1 MKEFE
6 QKFKLQDDVM
16 QSLRQEAN
24 KAVTA
29 AQQAQRADQNLR
41 DQVANLKQQ
50 LQQQTNRIPDSKTPR
65 IIEELN
71 DKLQQ
76 SQEVVKKLT
85 ADNER
90 LNRKTQDYASTN
102 NALEGELKD
111 TQKQMSD
118 LSAENERLIKMQQ
131 LKQQEILALQR
142 SINDMEAKVQ
152 PDNKEELATL
162 KKQKESLKQQLENS
176 NQEIK
181 RLSDSLEEIKLQYG
195 VLSNRNNLHLS
206 HIEQLKEE
214 VKNYEEGIISLFT
227 TNQQLTDQI
236 TELKRLNEE
245 LNARHERDR
254 AEINSMINPIAEEKQ
269 AVEEKQPAEDQQ
281 GQNESP
287 PVNNSDINKMKY
299 VIAKTI
305 ARLNGR
311 TVDEE
316 IANINSQQ
324 YSIDD
329 IKNMFVKMLISV
341 NIKKDGDVGY
351 IVNKYIKPN
360 VENMAI
366 LLENKG
372 VEKKELD
379 KVIALYNTGDAQ
391 SNKDF
396 RELTENG
403 FVSNIIARYR
413 DALNSVPQNVVG
425 GGGFESLS
433 KLRPSWLLILAAALI
448 YSIIVLIAKL
458 VNYDDKI
465 KYENHNSIYYN
476 SDHNNQNYNNQD
488 YQNYNQQI
496 DDLTYTNYTP
506 YPAQQYAS
514 DQINYDTSN
523 PDQTYLSNNPVIDTY
538 ANVVSFT

>member
-1 MKEFE
+1 
-6 QKFKLQDDVM
+6 
-16 QSLRQEAN
+16 
-24 KAVTA
+24 
-29 AQQAQRADQNLR
+29 
-41 DQVANLKQQ
+41 
-50 LQQQTNRIPDSKTPR
+50 
-65 IIEELN
+65 
-71 DKLQQ
+71 
-76 SQEVVKKLT
+76 
-85 ADNER
+85 
-90 LNRKTQDYASTN
+90 
-102 NALEGELKD
+102 
-111 TQKQMSD
+111 
-118 LSAENERLIKMQQ
+118 
-131 LKQQEILALQR
+131 
-142 SINDMEAKVQ
+142 
-152 PDNKEELATL
+152 
-162 KKQKESLKQQLENS
+162 
-176 NQEIK
+176 
-181 RLSDSLEEIKLQYG
+181 
-195 VLSNRNNLHLS
+195 
-206 HIEQLKEE
+206 
-214 VKNYEEGIISLFT
+214 
-227 TNQQLTDQI
+227 
-236 TELKRLNEE
+236 
-245 LNARHERDR
+245 
-254 AEINSMINPIAEEKQ
+254 
-269 AVEEKQPAEDQQ
+269 
-281 GQNESP
+281 
-287 PVNNSDINKMKY
+287 MKY